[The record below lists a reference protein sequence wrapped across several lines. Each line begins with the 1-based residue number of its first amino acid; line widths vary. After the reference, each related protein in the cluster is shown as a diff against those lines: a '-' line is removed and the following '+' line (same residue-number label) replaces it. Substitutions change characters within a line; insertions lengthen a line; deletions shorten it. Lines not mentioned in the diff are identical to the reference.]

1 MKAWR
6 PEDEFEAADF
16 PSAKKKQPPPTTPD
30 GPPLWAPEA
39 EFERADFK
47 PAPPPESRGKPAKP
61 APPRSNSA
69 AASAP
74 AAPPVAAPIAPAAE
88 RKVTAWQPG
97 KLGAPG
103 GTPPSARAPE
113 RAGAPAPEGPRA
125 PRVVVP
131 PVKPATPPAG
141 PAAAVGASYANQ
153 LLRDLALA
161 RRESARHVL
170 RRWYWEK
177 PGQAPDALARIAGAE
192 RIFIVFSLIGAS
204 AAKAVL
210 DTMTPSERAQMIAI
224 FKAPRRKF
232 AVNEIAAVRSAFM
245 DAVREYDATL

>member
-16 PSAKKKQPPPTTPD
+16 PAAKKPPPAPPA

-47 PAPPPESRGKPAKP
+47 PAPAPEKKSAPAKP
-61 APPRSNSA
+61 APPEA
-69 AASAP
+69 QP
-74 AAPPVAAPIAPAAE
+74 AAPSAPSAPPAPE
-88 RKVTAWQPG
+88 RKVSAWQPG

-103 GTPPSARAPE
+103 AKPAPVRAPD
-113 RAGAPAPEGPRA
+113 RASQPAPDSPRP

-131 PVKPATPPAG
+131 PAKPAPPPAN
-141 PAAAVGASYANQ
+141 PAAAAGVSYANQ

-170 RRWYWEK
+170 RRWFWEK
-177 PGQAPDALARIAGAE
+177 PGQAPESLARILAAE
-192 RIFIVFSLIGAS
+192 RIFIIFSLLGGS

-210 DTMTPSERAQMIAI
+210 DTMTPAERAQMIAI

-245 DAVREYDATL
+245 DAVREYDANL